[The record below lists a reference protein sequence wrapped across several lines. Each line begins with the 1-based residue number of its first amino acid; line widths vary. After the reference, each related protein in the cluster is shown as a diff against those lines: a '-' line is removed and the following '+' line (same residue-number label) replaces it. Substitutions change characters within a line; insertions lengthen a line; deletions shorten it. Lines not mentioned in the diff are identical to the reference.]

1 MRAIDELRREEHVDL
16 NLLLELKKMARSTF
30 YYHMNNIGNALLFDD
45 DERVYVFYGT
55 GEQVELTSDLQG
67 VVEGS
72 HRQMFKREA
81 DETGILEGSR
91 LVKHQGRYYL
101 LMISHVYELG
111 RHRREVCYRADNLAG
126 PWEKKINL
134 Y

>member
-1 MRAIDELRREEHVDL
+1 MGRTLIYSAPQAADPWTLVSRLSHFHD
-16 NLLLELKKMARSTF
+16 SS
-30 YYHMNNIGNALLFDD
+30 LLFDD

-111 RHRREVCYRADNLAG
+111 RHRREVCYRADILAG
-126 PWEKKINL
+126 PWEQKIIL

>member
-1 MRAIDELRREEHVDL
+1 MDL

-45 DERVYVFYGT
+45 DERFYVFYGT

-67 VVEGS
+67 VV
-72 HRQMFKREA
+72 
-81 DETGILEGSR
+81 EGSR

>member
-1 MRAIDELRREEHVDL
+1 MHLLVESATSQGREPAAKKSESLSRGKRVPKQKDWARAIDELRRE
-16 NLLLELKKMARSTF
+16 
-30 YYHMNNIGNALLFDD
+30 
-45 DERVYVFYGT
+45 
-55 GEQVELTSDLQG
+55 EQVELTSDLQG